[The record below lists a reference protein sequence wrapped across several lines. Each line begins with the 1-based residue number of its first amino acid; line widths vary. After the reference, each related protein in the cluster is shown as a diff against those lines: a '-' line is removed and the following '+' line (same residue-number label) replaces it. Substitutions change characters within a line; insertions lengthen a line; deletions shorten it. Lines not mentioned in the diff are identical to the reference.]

1 MDRLESLGNTLS
13 NITLYDIKTMY
24 NQAKNVVLNV
34 SEMEAKVRE
43 ATNDDPWGASSTLMQ
58 EIAQGTFN
66 FQQFNEIMP
75 CIYSQFM
82 EKEARQW
89 RQIYKASRWSGV
101 PSVLSLNVG
110 NLFQALQLLEYLV
123 KHGSER
129 VVDDAR
135 SHVSTIKMLRSF
147 HYIDEKGKDQGIN
160 VRNRSK
166 ELVELLADVDKI
178 RRERKEAKANRSK
191 YVGTGNDGFSFS
203 SGGGRYGG
211 FGSDSLGGGGS
222 SYSGDYGTNA
232 SGFERDYSSG
242 SGGGFRDNTP
252 RKSDFEEYDA
262 GEYETTPRRATS
274 SSANTSTNQTS
285 STRTLTTQSKAA
297 GKAPEPAPAPVV
309 NLLDFDDDNTA
320 SSANAASVAVN
331 KALPSLA
338 PLVGNDNAGGEDD
351 FADFQAAPPSAPA
364 STTTTAPPPAPGVA
378 AKPNLMDLL
387 SSAAA
392 APSPATYRPTPSAQ
406 TQPFGAFNT
415 VLTPSSQVRPSSTPV
430 TAPSYAATP
439 AMGAAR
445 SVVTSPVSAASTSLA
460 GKSAKTSG
468 GGFDDLWSMS
478 LGSAAASKSST
489 PAGAG
494 KSIRDLE
501 KEKAQA
507 GIWGAQSQSQGQAR
521 PPAMGGF
528 GSFTTNATAGSG
540 VGGAPAGADD
550 LLL

>member
-13 NITLYDIKTMY
+13 NITLYDIKSMY

-43 ATNDDPWGASSTLMQ
+43 ATNDDPWGASSTLML

-89 RQIYKASRWSGV
+89 RQIYKA
-101 PSVLSLNVG
+101 
-110 NLFQALQLLEYLV
+110 LQLLEYLV

-135 SHVSTIKMLRSF
+135 SHLSTLKMLRSF
-147 HYIDEKGKDQGIN
+147 HYIDEKGKDQGLN
-160 VRNRSK
+160 VRNRSR

-178 RRERKEAKANRSK
+178 RRERKEAKANRTK
-191 YVGTGNDGFSFS
+191 YVGTGNDGLSFS
-203 SGGGRYGG
+203 SGSGRYGG
-211 FGSDSLGGGGS
+211 FGNDSFGGGG
-222 SYSGDYGTNA
+222 SYSGDYGTSA
-232 SGFERDYSSG
+232 SGLDREYSSG
-242 SGGGFRDNTP
+242 SGTGFRDTTP
-252 RKSDFEEYDA
+252 RRSDFEEYDA
-262 GEYETTPRRATS
+262 GEYETTPRRANS
-274 SSANTSTNQTS
+274 SSANTSTNQTT
-285 STRTLTTQSKAA
+285 STRTTTAQSKAA
-297 GKAPEPAPAPVV
+297 SKAPEPAPAPVV
-309 NLLDFDDDNTA
+309 NLLDFDDDNNA
-320 SSANAASVAVN
+320 PSANASSVAVN
-331 KALPSLA
+331 KALPALA
-338 PLVGNDNAGGEDD
+338 PLVGNDNAGAEDD

-364 STTTTAPPPAPGVA
+364 SATATAPPPAPAAA
-378 AKPNLMDLL
+378 AKPSLMDLL
-387 SSAAA
+387 SSSSA
-392 APSPATYRPTPSAQ
+392 APSPAIYRPTTQ
-406 TQPFGAFNT
+406 TQPLGAFNA

-430 TAPSYAATP
+430 TAPPSYVATST
-439 AMGAAR
+439 AR
-445 SVVTSPVSAASTSLA
+445 SAVTSPVSAGTTSLA
-460 GKSAKTSG
+460 GKSAAKSGG

-478 LGSAAASKSST
+478 LGSAATSKSSA

-540 VGGAPAGADD
+540 VGSAPAGADD